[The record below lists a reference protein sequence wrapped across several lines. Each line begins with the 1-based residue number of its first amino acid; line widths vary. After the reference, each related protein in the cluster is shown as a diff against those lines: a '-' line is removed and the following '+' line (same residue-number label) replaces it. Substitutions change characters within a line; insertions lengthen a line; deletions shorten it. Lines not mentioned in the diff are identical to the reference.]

1 MIKPTKVKALERY
14 KIWIEFEDG
23 ISGEVDLGHFEGKG
37 VFKRWDSREFF
48 EDIKV
53 VFPYRAIQWG
63 GTDEVELCTDTFYM
77 QLTGKTW
84 DELTSITPEVT
95 PVA

>member
-1 MIKPTKVKALERY
+1 MIRPTHVKALDHY
-14 KIWIEFEDG
+14 KIWIEFEDD
-23 ISGEVDLGHFEGKG
+23 IRGEIDLSHFEGKG
-37 VFKRWDSREFF
+37 VFKRWENSEFF
-48 EDIKV
+48 NDVKV

-63 GTDEVELCTDTFYM
+63 DTDEVELCTDTFYM

-84 DELTSITPEVT
+84 DELTSFVPEVA

>member
-1 MIKPTKVKALERY
+1 MIKPTKVNALDQY

-23 ISGEVDLGHFEGKG
+23 VSGEVDLGHFEGKG

-48 EDIKV
+48 EDVKV

-77 QLTGKTW
+77 RLTGKTYA
-84 DELTSITPEVT
+84 ELTSLASEAT

>member
-1 MIKPTKVKALERY
+1 MINPTKVKALEGY

-23 ISGEVDLGHFEGKG
+23 VSGEIDLGHFSGKG
-37 VFKRWDSREFF
+37 VFKKWESHHSF
-48 EDIKV
+48 EDVQI

-63 GTDEVELCTDTFYM
+63 GTDELELCTDTFYL
-77 QLTGKTW
+77 QLTGKTYAELVSTI
-84 DELTSITPEVT
+84 DEAA